1 MTSFKAA
8 LLCAAALLIATPA
21 AADQHDASG
30 HQGHGAATA
39 GESPASAAFRAANGK
54 MHKAMMTLPLSGDA
68 DADFLR
74 AMIPHHEGALDMARI
89 ELQHGKNAAARELA
103 ERIVAAQE
111 REIAEMKALLAQIE
125 AAPSK

>member
-8 LLCAAALLIATPA
+8 LLCAATLALATPA

-30 HQGHGAATA
+30 HQGHGSATA
-39 GESPASAAFRAANGK
+39 GESPASAAFRAANSK
-54 MHKAMMTLPLSGDA
+54 MHEAMTLPLSGDA

-89 ELQHGKNAAARELA
+89 ELKHGKNAAARELA